1 MKSRKFYLKC
11 GLFFLFSLLVFI
23 LYFVWIFLSLPR
35 LMTVADY
42 KPPLLTEVYD
52 RRNNK
57 IGEFFEQRRLLFKY
71 EDMPPHLIE
80 AFVAAEDGSFFSHG
94 GLNYL
99 AILRALI
106 VNFKE
111 GEKVQGGSTITQ
123 QLARTLLLTSEKT
136 YTRKFKEAVLALR
149 MESVFSKQDIL
160 YIYLNQIYMGHG
172 AYGVEMASR
181 IYFRKSIKD
190 ISLAEAALLAGL
202 PKAPS
207 RFSPIHNP
215 SRAKSRQ
222 IYVLKR
228 MWEED
233 YITREVF
240 EETAAQPLK
249 VYMREDFNSQSPYYL
264 ETVRRLLLKKLS
276 QKEILENGLRVYTA
290 MDLNLQQAAQ
300 IALTQGLEELDK
312 RQGYR
317 KESLFVEETQ
327 WEDFIKK
334 TADNLKKQL
343 TTYLILPG
351 ASLKEESKETHTNN
365 DSSDSTALFE
375 DTPSEKSKALNQQK
389 ELKESAFP
397 WQDHRE
403 QLEGKTFKGIL
414 TKVTQKQMQVLTPWG
429 QEILYLKDLAWAV
442 PVEEKLKKNT
452 LTDLR
457 DIFKKNQVITLRAE
471 KREEEIVISFYQ
483 KPLVQGALLSFDLE
497 TSDIVALVG
506 GYDYDQSQFNRAWQ
520 ANRQPG
526 SVFKPFIY
534 AAALEKGFH
543 PASVIGDAPVVF
555 TDKEAEEKT
564 DKDNSKEDDDSPQDA
579 WKPSNISNR
588 FYGDLLFRTA
598 LIRSLNVP
606 TVKIIQRIGLKWTQ
620 FYAKCMGLFN
630 PLNPDYTTALGSSA
644 LNLYE
649 ISKAY
654 SLFARQ
660 GMGFSPLLVHRVE
673 NQFREELFV
682 DLSLDEMFKNQITKT
697 EEFLQTQKNKWF
709 PEESRNPRNKEWLK
723 ILSRES
729 DRRIPAN
736 QSYIM
741 TDLLQAVVS
750 DLEGTGGRARI
761 LKRKIGGKTGTTDGF
776 YDAWFVGYSP
786 FISTG
791 VWVGFDEEK
800 TLGQGETGSKTALPL
815 WINYMKEAHE
825 NLPDKDFPVPEGIIF
840 VNIDAETGAL
850 TSSET
855 KKVVR
860 QAFSEGTEPKDSKSK
875 GENPKDSEEESFIRE
890 DLAY

>member
-1 MKSRKFYLKC
+1 
-11 GLFFLFSLLVFI
+11 
-23 LYFVWIFLSLPR
+23 
-35 LMTVADY
+35 MTMADY
-42 KPPLLTEVYD
+42 NPPLLTEVYD
-52 RRNNK
+52 RHNNK
-57 IGEFFEQRRLLFKY
+57 VGEFFEQRRLLFKY

-99 AILRALI
+99 AILRAFI

-111 GEKVQGGSTITQ
+111 GKKVQGGSTITQ

-215 SRAKSRQ
+215 TRAKSRQ
-222 IYVLKR
+222 VYVLKR
-228 MWEED
+228 MWEEE
-233 YITREVF
+233 YITRKTF
-240 EETAAQPLK
+240 EKIAAQPLK

-264 ETVRRLLLKKLS
+264 ETVRRLLLEKFS
-276 QKEILENGLRVYTA
+276 QKELLEKGFRVYTA
-290 MDLNLQQAAQ
+290 MDLNLQQAARK
-300 IALTQGLEELDK
+300 ALMQGLEELDK

-317 KESLFVEETQ
+317 KEAVFIEETQ

-334 TADNLKKQL
+334 IADSLKKQL

-351 ASLKEESKETHTNN
+351 ASPEEDAINS
-365 DSSDSTALFE
+365 DSSKSTVPSE
-375 DTPSEKSKALNQQK
+375 DTPSVKPNALDPQK
-389 ELKESAFP
+389 EPPFP
-397 WQDHRE
+397 WQDYRE
-403 QLEGKTFKGIL
+403 QLEGKNFKGVL
-414 TKVTQKQMQVLTPWG
+414 TKVTQKQMKVLTPWG
-429 QEILYLKDLAWAV
+429 QETLHLKDLSWAV
-442 PVEEKLKKNT
+442 PIEEKLTKNT
-452 LTDLR
+452 LTDLQ
-457 DIFKKNQVITLRAE
+457 DIFKKTQVLTLRAE
-471 KREEEIVISFYQ
+471 KRDDEIVISFYQ
-483 KPLVQGALLSFDLE
+483 KPLAQGALLSFDLE
-497 TSDIVALVG
+497 TSDIIALVG
-506 GYDYDQSQFNRAWQ
+506 GYDYEQSQFNRAWQ
-520 ANRQPG
+520 AKRQPG

-555 TDKEAEEKT
+555 TDEEAEEKT
-564 DKDNSKEDDDSPQDA
+564 GKDNSKEDDESPQNS

-588 FYGDLLFRTA
+588 FEGDLLFRTA

-606 TVKIIQRIGLKWTQ
+606 TVKIIQQIGLKWTQ
-620 FYAKCMGLFN
+620 FYAKCLGLFN

-649 ISKAY
+649 VSKAY
-654 SLFARQ
+654 SIFAKQ
-660 GMGFSPLLVHRVE
+660 GIGFAPLLVHRVE
-673 NQFREELFV
+673 NQFGEELFV
-682 DLSLDEMFKNQITKT
+682 DLSMDEMFKNQIQEA
-697 EEFLQTQKNKWF
+697 EEFLQAHKNKWF
-709 PEESRNPRNKEWLK
+709 PEESQNPRNKEWLK

-729 DRRIPAN
+729 ERRISAT
-736 QSYIM
+736 QSYVM
-741 TDLLQAVVS
+741 TDLLQAVIA
-750 DLEGTGGRARI
+750 DTEGTGGRARI
-761 LKRKIGGKTGTTDGF
+761 LKRKVGGKTGTTDGF

-786 FISTG
+786 FVSTG

-800 TLGQGETGSKTALPL
+800 TLGPGETGSKTALPL
-815 WINYMKEAHE
+815 WIQYMKDAHE
-825 NLPDKDFPVPEGIIF
+825 NLPDKDFSVPDGIIF
-840 VNIDAETGAL
+840 VNIDAETGTLA
-850 TSSET
+850 SPET

-860 QAFSEGTEPKDSKSK
+860 QAFSEGTEPGKNKSDR
-875 GENPKDSEEESFIRE
+875 ENPKDSEEESFIRE